1 MLHFQIKELITEEK
15 EKKKW
20 HFITLYKDLTLVAL
34 CKDSFGYRS

>member
-1 MLHFQIKELITEEK
+1 MLHFQIKELITK

-20 HFITLYKDLTLVAL
+20 HLITLYKDLSLVAL